1 MTADFYV
8 DEILN
13 HRLPADG
20 PRIFGNRRW
29 TFQQDGDPKH
39 TSHKAQDWLRD
50 HVPRFIKKDDWPANS
65 PDQNPMENLWGIIQ
79 DRVYAKEPR
88 TAAALERIIREQW
101 NAVSAET
108 LQSLADSMPRR
119 LAAVIAA
126 QGGSTKY

>member
-79 DRVYAKEPR
+79 DRVYAKEP
-88 TAAALERIIREQW
+88 
-101 NAVSAET
+101 
-108 LQSLADSMPRR
+108 
-119 LAAVIAA
+119 
-126 QGGSTKY
+126 